1 MHQVRGKKRIQ
12 RSTKC
17 ISHTTPHIACAP
29 TPTPTTCLSRPAL
42 LLSMNGA
49 PLSSF
54 LDSFTIVIP
63 AKKPYQRLCI
73 SQCASL
79 QAAQTNV
86 QATQKD
92 GHHLPTHT
100 LTPSHP
106 LSLPHTPITPS
117 HPLSLP
123 HTPVTPTHPYH
134 SLTPPVTHPQRSSL
148 GELAQ
153 SSPGANTS
161 PPAFDTGQGSHC
173 SDDGLSTESCET
185 TATRSLCSPCT

>member
-17 ISHTTPHIACAP
+17 ISHTTPHIACA
-29 TPTPTTCLSRPAL
+29 PTPTTCLSRPAL

-117 HPLSLP
+117 HPLSLTHNALLWGSWHNP
-123 HTPVTPTHPYH
+123 PLVRIQVLQLLIQGKEVT
-134 SLTPPVTHPQRSSL
+134 V
-148 GELAQ
+148 
-153 SSPGANTS
+153 
-161 PPAFDTGQGSHC
+161 
-173 SDDGLSTESCET
+173 
-185 TATRSLCSPCT
+185 ATMD